1 MSHPIEPQSSL
12 PFADIAGSITR
23 KPPSR
28 AERPPKPAPFSLR
41 LSQDERARLLLEA
54 GDQTLGAYIRER
66 LFGDSLPKRRPHRRR
81 PIKDEQ
87 ALAQALGQLGN
98 SHLANN
104 LNQLAKAANTGSLSV
119 SRETEE
125 ALRQAIDDVHAM
137 RRMLMQALGLLS

>member
-1 MSHPIEPQSSL
+1 MSHPIESQSSL
-12 PFADIAGSITR
+12 LFANTAGSLTR
-23 KPPSR
+23 KPPPR

-41 LSQDERARLLLEA
+41 LSQDERARLILEA
-54 GDQTLGAYIRER
+54 GDQTLGAYIRDR

-81 PIKDEQ
+81 PVKDEQ

-104 LNQLAKAANTGSLSV
+104 LNQLAKAANTGSLPV

-125 ALRQAIDDVHAM
+125 ALRHAIDDVHAM
-137 RRMLMQALGLLS
+137 RQMLMQALGLLS